1 MIVMLISNESKKDRQ
16 YMVSYAKDFAGRCTE
31 ESWKML
37 TCVSIRELKETV
49 ARKVKVDIICVDI
62 TVNGAL
68 ELTKELRQ
76 ISPSAYIILV
86 ASPQISP
93 VTYMRPSIG
102 AESLMLKPLDE
113 KQIQEVLKEALG
125 DYVERFYRPDGAKV
139 FVLENKGERN
149 LINYENIYFFEAR
162 EKRVYLNT
170 DTEEYAFYDT
180 LDELTKRLSDGFI
193 RCHRSFLVNK
203 NKIEKVFLSQNRLV
217 LEEDFEIP
225 LSRSYK
231 PALKEYLM
239 KGEKING

>member
-1 MIVMLISNESKKDRQ
+1 M
-16 YMVSYAKDFAGRCTE
+16 
-31 ESWKML
+31 
-37 TCVSIRELKETV
+37 
-49 ARKVKVDIICVDI
+49 
-62 TVNGAL
+62 
-68 ELTKELRQ
+68 
-76 ISPSAYIILV
+76 
-86 ASPQISP
+86 
-93 VTYMRPSIG
+93 
-102 AESLMLKPLDE
+102 
-113 KQIQEVLKEALG
+113 
-125 DYVERFYRPDGAKV
+125 
-139 FVLENKGERN
+139 
-149 LINYENIYFFEAR
+149 
-162 EKRVYLNT
+162 YLNT

>member
-37 TCVSIRELKETV
+37 TCVSIRELEETV

-125 DYVERFYRPDGAKV
+125 AYVERFYRPDGAKV

-170 DTEEYAFYDT
+170 GTEEYAFYDT